1 MLSLPAS
8 LQVGFSVAVLVGA
21 APYNGAQAPHC
32 GAPRWGASFVAEHGL
47 YGAGSGVVAHRISRS
62 TACGIFLDQ
71 RSNPCALHWQA
82 DSSPLSH
89 QGSP

>member
-1 MLSLPAS
+1 MVLRLLTVGLLAGGLLL
-8 LQVGFSVAVLVGA
+8 LQSTGCMAHRLRS
-21 APYNGAQAPHC
+21 C
-32 GAPRWGASFVAEHGL
+32 D
-47 YGAGSGVVAHRISRS
+47 AGSGVVAHRISCS

-82 DSSPLSH
+82 DSLPLSH

>member
-8 LQVGFSVAVLVGA
+8 LQVGFSLAVLVGA

-47 YGAGSGVVAHRISRS
+47 YGAQAQELWHTELVAPLHAGSS
-62 TACGIFLDQ
+62 
-71 RSNPCALHWQA
+71 
-82 DSSPLSH
+82 
-89 QGSP
+89 